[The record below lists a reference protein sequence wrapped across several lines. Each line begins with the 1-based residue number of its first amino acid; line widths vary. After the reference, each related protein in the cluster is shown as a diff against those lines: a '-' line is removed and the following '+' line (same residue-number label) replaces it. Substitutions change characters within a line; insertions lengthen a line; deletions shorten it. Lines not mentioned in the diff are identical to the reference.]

1 MKQKVFIV
9 GLLSLVGSVQASEPL
24 TELSQEAKSI
34 IQPFAANLQSTLK
47 QAMQASGPEGAI
59 LACNTE
65 APVLAQ
71 QASKNGWSV
80 GRTSL
85 KVRNPDNQPDAW
97 KLATLQEFEQR
108 KNSGEEPMSI
118 AKAEIIEGEFR
129 FMKAIPTLPT
139 CVACHGSTLSDGV
152 ISRLSQLYPDDQ
164 ATGFSVGDLRGAF
177 TLSKRLD

>member
-1 MKQKVFIV
+1 
-9 GLLSLVGSVQASEPL
+9 
-24 TELSQEAKSI
+24 
-34 IQPFAANLQSTLK
+34 
-47 QAMQASGPEGAI
+47 MQASGPEGAI

-97 KLATLQEFEQR
+97 ELATLQEFEQR

-129 FMKAIPTLPT
+129 FMKAIPTLPA
-139 CVACHGSTLSDGV
+139 CVACHGSTLSDGLQV
-152 ISRLSQLYPDDQ
+152 GCLNYILTTKPQ
-164 ATGFSVGDLRGAF
+164 AFQWETYEAPL
-177 TLSKRLD
+177 L